1 MANREAR
8 FTYLAM
14 VGQRGW
20 VHGPKSGL
28 RPTDLSQVSVWAS
41 SAIIDSRAT
50 GPHSKCALVFPVM
63 SGRFPEKP

>member
-1 MANREAR
+1 MWLIEKLGLP
-8 FTYLAM
+8 TW
-14 VGQRGW
+14 QWW
-20 VHGPKSGL
+20 VKGDGY
-28 RPTDLSQVSVWAS
+28 TDLSQVSVWAS